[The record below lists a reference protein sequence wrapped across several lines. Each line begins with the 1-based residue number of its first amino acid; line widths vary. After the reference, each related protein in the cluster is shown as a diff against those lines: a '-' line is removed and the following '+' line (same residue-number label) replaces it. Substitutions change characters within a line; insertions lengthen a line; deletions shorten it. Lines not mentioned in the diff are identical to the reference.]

1 MLTLKN
7 LPENKYNFLR
17 FYTETNPSVDTSQYV
32 EGLHN
37 GYLYRWRTHAD
48 ILPVLTE
55 DELVFYTN
63 FATDL
68 IGTNDVKVLEG
79 DTIINN
85 VALYDITVT
94 PFGDTNSKI
103 ELTIP
108 VTNTKNNQVFSI
120 GIVDDDNILYRSNCF
135 ILKSR
140 TEKNINNTHLLQFY
154 NNSNIYG
161 YEWSEFDTDVDLPY
175 TVRIAS
181 SIKDLSYEK
190 DQTIYRSA
198 TSGVSRVTRAT
209 TSKTYQFETYYNN
222 EDFHD
227 AFSIVSSFKNF
238 VINNKQYICEEYK
251 TEYQSNLNIF
261 KGVASLKDVEY
272 GRRINVCSN
281 LT

>member
-1 MLTLKN
+1 MSLIN

-17 FYTETNPSVDTSQYV
+17 FYPESNPTVDTSQYV

-48 ILPVLTE
+48 LLPVLTE

-63 FATDL
+63 FSTDI
-68 IGTNDVKVLEG
+68 IGNDSIKVLEG
-79 DTIINN
+79 NTIINN
-85 VALYDITVT
+85 VALYDITKT
-94 PFGDTNSKI
+94 SFGDSNVKI

-108 VTNTKNNQVFSI
+108 STNTKNNQVFSI
-120 GIVDDDNILYRSNCF
+120 GIVDGDDILYRSNCF

-140 TEKNINNTHLLQFY
+140 TEKNINNTHLLKFY
-154 NNSNIYG
+154 NTSNIYG
-161 YEWSEFDTDVDLPY
+161 YEWGSYDVETDTPY
-175 TVRIAS
+175 TVRISS

-198 TSGVSRVTRAT
+198 TSGVSRVTRAI

-227 AFSIVSSFKNF
+227 AFSIVSSFRNF
-238 VINNKQYICEEYK
+238 KINDEEYICEEYSVD
-251 TEYQSNLNIF
+251 YQANLNIF
-261 KGVASLKDVEY
+261 KGVATLRDVEY
-272 GRRINVCSN
+272 GRRINVCNN

>member
-1 MLTLKN
+1 MALLN
-7 LPENKYNFLR
+7 LAENRYNFLR
-17 FYTETNPSVDTSQYV
+17 FYPNISPSVDTSQYV

-37 GYLYRWRTHAD
+37 GYLYRWRAHAD
-48 ILPVLTE
+48 FLPILTE

-63 FATDL
+63 FSTDL
-68 IGTNDVKVLEG
+68 VGTNSVRVLEG
-79 DTIINN
+79 DTIINDS
-85 VALYDITVT
+85 ALYDISVT
-94 PFGDTNSKI
+94 PFGDNNSKI

-108 VTNTKNNQVFSI
+108 ITNTKNNQVFSI
-120 GIVDDDNILYRSNCF
+120 GIVDDDDILYKSNCF
-135 ILKSR
+135 ILRSR
-140 TEKNINNTHLLQFY
+140 TEKNINNTHLIEFY

-161 YEWSEFDTDVDLPY
+161 YEWDAFDIDTDLPY
-175 TVRIAS
+175 TIRVAS

-209 TSKTYQFETYYNN
+209 TSKTYQLETYYSN

-227 AFSIVSSFKNF
+227 AFAIASSFKNF
-238 VINNKQYICEEYK
+238 VINNKEYICEEYK

-272 GRRINVCSN
+272 GRRINVCNN
-281 LT
+281 LS

>member
-1 MLTLKN
+1 MSLIN

-17 FYTETNPSVDTSQYV
+17 FYPEVNPTVDTSQYV

-48 ILPVLTE
+48 LLPVLTQ
-55 DELVFYTN
+55 DTLVLYTN
-63 FATDL
+63 FITNI
-68 IGTNDVKVLEG
+68 IGINDVKILEG
-79 DTIINN
+79 DTIIDD
-85 VALYDITVT
+85 VVLYDITVT
-94 PFGDTNSKI
+94 SFGVNNHKI

-108 VTNTKNNQVFSI
+108 STNTKNNQVFSI
-120 GIVDDDNILYRSNCF
+120 GIVDGTDILYRSNCF

-140 TEKNINNTHLLQFY
+140 TEKNINNTHLLKFY
-154 NNSNIYG
+154 NTSNIYG
-161 YEWSEFDTDVDLPY
+161 YEWENYNVNTNTPY
-175 TVRIAS
+175 TVRISS

-227 AFSIVSSFKNF
+227 AFSIASALKSF
-238 VINNKQYICEEYK
+238 VINDKEYICEEYSV
-251 TEYQSNLNIF
+251 EYQSNLNIF

-272 GRRINVCSN
+272 GRRINVCNN